1 MLRLIRLFLHIAVF
15 RETPAAVPA
24 SGLLLAIA
32 CVALALVEIG
42 AANLPGSGSGGLPA
56 RVLIS
61 VGLPLLWTWIL
72 LALAGRRSRFL
83 QAGTALAAILTLG
96 GMVLYPLNALAQS
109 YSETDPRYAIAAF
122 VVLVF
127 FTWQLLACSNVWRA
141 SLEVGWMLAIALAIA
156 YVPLEFYVSKLF
168 SVGS

>member
-1 MLRLIRLFLHIAVF
+1 MLRLIRLFLQIAVF
-15 RETPAAVPA
+15 RSTPAAVPA

-32 CVALALVEIG
+32 CVAL
-42 AANLPGSGSGGLPA
+42 
-56 RVLIS
+56 
-61 VGLPLLWTWIL
+61 TWIL

-109 YSETDPRYAIAAF
+109 YTETDPRYAIAAF

-127 FTWQLLACSNVWRA
+127 FTWQLLACGNVWRT

-168 SVGS
+168 SVGPP